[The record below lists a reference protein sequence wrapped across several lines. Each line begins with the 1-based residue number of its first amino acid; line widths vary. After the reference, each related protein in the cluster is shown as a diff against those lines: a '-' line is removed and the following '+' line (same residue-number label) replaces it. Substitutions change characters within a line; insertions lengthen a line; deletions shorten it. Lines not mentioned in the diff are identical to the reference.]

1 MFATGRRQRR
11 TVRFRLPTAVPLKEQ
26 TLPGG
31 SRPWVKVSNPLGR
44 WSSSWDT
51 LGGFR
56 SGRTAAL
63 REPNDPIVPHH
74 AAGSLARFAPAMPG
88 SAGTR
93 WKVWFGAA
101 TVFRSTRFDSQVYLD
116 QRSGSARCPGI
127 GSDGPWRPAE
137 AARQGRQRQSEGR
150 RVQRSGLLRVQGG
163 EGAGEEAG
171 LPSWRTYPRQA
182 GCVGAGQRKRLAS
195 CGARASAR
203 ATGSPV
209 RASRP
214 SSGTTMSS
222 VVTTSWTNRRCG

>member
-11 TVRFRLPTAVPLKEQ
+11 TVRFRLPTAVLLKAQ
-26 TLPGG
+26 TLPGC
-31 SRPWVKVSNPLGR
+31 SRPLVKISNPLGR

-74 AAGSLARFAPAMPG
+74 AAGSRARFAPAMPA
-88 SAGTR
+88 SAAPGGR
-93 WKVWFGAA
+93 C
-101 TVFRSTRFDSQVYLD
+101 
-116 QRSGSARCPGI
+116 GSARRRCSAVRASTRRCTWPSDQEALDVRASVVTDPG
-127 GSDGPWRPAE
+127 D
-137 AARQGRQRQSEGR
+137 QQRRLDRTDNGNRRGR
-150 RVQRSGLLRVQGG
+150 RVQHSGLLRVQGG
-163 EGAGEEAG
+163 EGAGEEVG
-171 LPSWRTYPRQA
+171 LPSRRTCSRQA

-195 CGARASAR
+195 CGPRASAR
-203 ATGSPV
+203 AAGSPV

-214 SSGTTMSS
+214 SSRTTMSS